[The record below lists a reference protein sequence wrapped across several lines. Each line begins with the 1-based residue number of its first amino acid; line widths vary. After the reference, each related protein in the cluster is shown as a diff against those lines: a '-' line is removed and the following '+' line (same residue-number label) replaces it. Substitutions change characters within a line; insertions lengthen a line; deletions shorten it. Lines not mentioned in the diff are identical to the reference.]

1 MVSTMSKILLFSILD
16 NGNQLQHL
24 AEALRKYT
32 EHDAIHINVMQTFLD
47 YDADVKLGTTMD
59 YKRFRELLD
68 KISGC
73 DFFIFSEVLPTDL
86 KDILD
91 TFLVYNKINPSNT
104 IIRTAA
110 SYKILE
116 PEKLLHAWTHEDWM
130 FAGPYSD
137 WFISGRVGRVAPVDY
152 ICPVDKIPARE
163 VSDDK
168 IRICFSTVREEK
180 GAPQFNNV
188 MDKITARYDHVEK
201 VFIYKAAWKKSV
213 EIKSTCDIT
222 FDQFMLH
229 HYANTAIEGMYLGHA
244 VLSDVRSWC
253 RMIYPDLPII
263 SVKNER
269 ELYDSLVDLIEGDDL
284 EAIGV
289 KSRQYVIKHH
299 HPSVVAKQWDR
310 LIEHVQSEE
319 RLDGVKKRTF

>member
-1 MVSTMSKILLFSILD
+1 MVSIMSKILLFSVLD

-32 EHDAIHINVMQTFLD
+32 KHDAIHINVEQTFLD
-47 YDADVKLGTTMD
+47 YDADVKLHPSMD

-68 KISGC
+68 RVNDC

-86 KDILD
+86 KDILN

-104 IIRTAA
+104 IIRTAG

-116 PEKLLHAWTHEDWM
+116 PKKLLHAWTHEDWM

-137 WFISGRVGRVAPVDY
+137 WFISGRVGRVAPVNY
-152 ICPVDKIPARE
+152 ICPIDKIPARKT
-163 VSDDK
+163 SGDK
-168 IRICFSTVREEK
+168 IRICFSTMREEK
-180 GAPQFNNV
+180 GAPQFNSV
-188 MDKITARYDHVEK
+188 MEKITSRYDHVEK
-201 VFIYKAAWKKSV
+201 VFIYRASWRKSV

-222 FDQFMLH
+222 FDQFMLN
-229 HYANTAIEGMYLGHA
+229 HYANSAIEGMYLGHA

-253 RMIYPDLPII
+253 RMLHPDLPII

-269 ELYDSLVDLIEGDDL
+269 ELYDSLVDLIENKELDR
-284 EAIGV
+284 IGAEG
-289 KSRQYVIKHH
+289 RRYVLKHH
-299 HPSVVAKQWDR
+299 HPKVVAKQWAY
-310 LIEHVQSEE
+310 LIEHVKE
-319 RLDGVKKRTF
+319 KKEFREVLNLS